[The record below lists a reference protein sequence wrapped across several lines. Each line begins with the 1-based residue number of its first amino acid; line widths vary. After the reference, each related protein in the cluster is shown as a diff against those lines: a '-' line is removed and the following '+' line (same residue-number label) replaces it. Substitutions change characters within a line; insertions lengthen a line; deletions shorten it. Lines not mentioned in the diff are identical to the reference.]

1 MIKKLLYGVVIAAGL
16 VSCNDD
22 YTDWSAPQHND
33 PETPMELPNI
43 SVQTATA
50 SINVGELEDAGT
62 VNVSLVNF
70 QGDIPENVQVTDRYV
85 EVVPTAATAA
95 ATATVSIDASGVA
108 TVADLND
115 AVVEALGDN
124 AESVQYNINGNV
136 FVKMLIDGYA
146 TCANVGTIQFAVT
159 PKVIPDV
166 PAAGYIFDTEPVLY
180 LTGSNYDW
188 GGTWLPLVPV
198 NGHPTMSWRIVY
210 LHEGEEFKFAPQ
222 AGWGNDFGMSA
233 TVTDNAGM
241 NPSGGDNIKV
251 GNAGWYMLIV
261 DNTDGART
269 VTINKPEI
277 YLIGDTWGA
286 WDAAMPDAMFD
297 IPTEENGVFVS
308 PKFKAD
314 AAVRMHVAV
323 PGADWWQSE
332 FIGLETGEVD
342 FRGNGGDQARVNV
355 KAGQRVYLNL
365 NGGGALYK

>member
-1 MIKKLLYGVVIAAGL
+1 
-16 VSCNDD
+16 
-22 YTDWSAPQHND
+22 
-33 PETPMELPNI
+33 
-43 SVQTATA
+43 
-50 SINVGELEDAGT
+50 
-62 VNVSLVNF
+62 
-70 QGDIPENVQVTDRYV
+70 
-85 EVVPTAATAA
+85 
-95 ATATVSIDASGVA
+95 
-108 TVADLND
+108 
-115 AVVEALGDN
+115 
-124 AESVQYNINGNV
+124 
-136 FVKMLIDGYA
+136 
-146 TCANVGTIQFAVT
+146 
-159 PKVIPDV
+159 
-166 PAAGYIFDTEPVLY
+166 
-180 LTGSNYDW
+180 
-188 GGTWLPLVPV
+188 
-198 NGHPTMSWRIVY
+198 
-210 LHEGEEFKFAPQ
+210 
-222 AGWGNDFGMSA
+222 
-233 TVTDNAGM
+233 M